1 MYSMMP
7 IPIILYSG
15 VYGSGNIWIDIAY
28 SFFAIPILIWAI
40 YELWSIYKEE
50 REDRKFEREAWCFDI
65 DMFNEAIKF
74 AKEILYNE
82 A

>member
-1 MYSMMP
+1 MMP

-50 REDRKFEREAWCFDI
+50 REDRKFEREQKKEKKRRDKI
-65 DMFNEAIKF
+65 E
-74 AKEILYNE
+74 KEIDKDLGQKYL
-82 A
+82 